1 MAPSVSAST
10 QWSSTSVIQ
19 INNYLPS
26 VIKSSCLALCGGSTG
41 GGGNTNLAPIPEFSY
56 TPNDTACINRQ
67 VQFEDNSKNTPT
79 TYKWAF
85 QGGTPATSTL
95 ANPKVIFKTAGSYAV
110 TLTVTNS
117 FGSNSLVKK
126 INVISTPTP
135 LFSYKVNNFKV
146 DFTNNTVEPATW
158 LWKFGNGKTSTD
170 KNPSQ
175 TYANNGS
182 FNVQLTATNTCGT
195 RTVSKLVP
203 VFVNTPAATF
213 KIDVPKGCAPFTVK
227 TNNLSTNAQTYLWKL
242 DGSTTPTSSDKN
254 PNITYNKSGIYDI
267 TLIAYNGSLA
277 DTFVQKNI
285 VIVNDKPLVAFKSV
299 ISDNGQVTFENK
311 TQQAD
316 SIFWNF
322 GDNNFSKDSLPSHF
336 YTKSGQYIVTL
347 KAKNECGSHSIQ
359 DTIDVLLPP
368 IAKFVVDSSYTNC
381 DSVKITLKNS
391 SSDDASSFLWKIPTA
406 TLDSSYLKEPTITY
420 TKSGTYNITLYAKNA
435 SGIDS
440 FSQKISITIKEKPI
454 AFFSDSTFLNTIW
467 LKNQSKNGLKY
478 DWNFGDSTSS
488 QAFEPIHQ
496 YSKDGIYAI
505 TLRVINDCDTNVFT
519 KLVRFV
525 TLPSA
530 AFSQN
535 ASGNCTPINV
545 DFKQEASANA
555 EQFYWYFEGGKPS
568 VSNEPNPKILYNTPG
583 VYSVSLVVK
592 NLAGSDSIF
601 KKELI
606 EVKPQPKAVFIA
618 NVQGA
623 KVVFKNIST
632 DAASYL
638 WNFGD
643 GEQSTEESPTHLY
656 KNAGT
661 YNVRLSV
668 KNDCGSDSSITTLML
683 NFVASNDVNDI
694 GEISISPNPTTGY
707 FTLSIKNLKANIV
720 QLNLSNILGQNI
732 DKQIL
737 NSNYEK
743 ITHTYDLSSFPKG
756 LYFLEIKSNQNR
768 QVIKIIFE

>member
-1 MAPSVSAST
+1 
-10 QWSSTSVIQ
+10 
-19 INNYLPS
+19 
-26 VIKSSCLALCGGSTG
+26 
-41 GGGNTNLAPIPEFSY
+41 
-56 TPNDTACINRQ
+56 
-67 VQFEDNSKNTPT
+67 
-79 TYKWAF
+79 
-85 QGGTPATSTL
+85 
-95 ANPKVIFKTAGSYAV
+95 
-110 TLTVTNS
+110 
-117 FGSNSLVKK
+117 
-126 INVISTPTP
+126 
-135 LFSYKVNNFKV
+135 
-146 DFTNNTVEPATW
+146 
-158 LWKFGNGKTSTD
+158 
-170 KNPSQ
+170 
-175 TYANNGS
+175 
-182 FNVQLTATNTCGT
+182 
-195 RTVSKLVP
+195 
-203 VFVNTPAATF
+203 
-213 KIDVPKGCAPFTVK
+213 
-227 TNNLSTNAQTYLWKL
+227 
-242 DGSTTPTSSDKN
+242 
-254 PNITYNKSGIYDI
+254 
-267 TLIAYNGSLA
+267 
-277 DTFVQKNI
+277 
-285 VIVNDKPLVAFKSV
+285 VNDKPLVAFKSV